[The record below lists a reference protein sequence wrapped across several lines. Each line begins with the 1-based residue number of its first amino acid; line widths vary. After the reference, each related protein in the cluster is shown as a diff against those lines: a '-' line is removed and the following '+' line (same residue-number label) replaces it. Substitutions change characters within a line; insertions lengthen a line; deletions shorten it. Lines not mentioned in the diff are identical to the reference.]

1 MRLVTLVSVALASLL
16 SSDAHAAGAVIPT
29 AFVGE
34 WNANPAKCGTR
45 EDESFL
51 KIEPHHV
58 YFWES
63 SGPVRAAVARGRELA
78 LILELSGEGETW
90 LSTHEF
96 VLSAHGSMLVA
107 TGGAENLKRY
117 RCASRKRPNNSSK
130 PTPLRGAA

>member
-1 MRLVTLVSVALASLL
+1 MRLVTVVPLALACLL
-16 SSDAHAAGAVIPT
+16 SPGAGAAEPVIPP

-34 WNANPAKCGTR
+34 WNANPAKCGAR

-51 KIEPHHV
+51 KIEPHYV

-63 SGPVRAAVARGRELA
+63 SGPVRASVTRGRELA
-78 LILELSGEGETW
+78 LILELNGEGETW

-96 VLSAHGSMLVA
+96 VLSAHGSMLVT
-107 TGGAENLKRY
+107 TGGTEHFKRY
-117 RCASRKRPNNSSK
+117 RCASRKRPNKSSK